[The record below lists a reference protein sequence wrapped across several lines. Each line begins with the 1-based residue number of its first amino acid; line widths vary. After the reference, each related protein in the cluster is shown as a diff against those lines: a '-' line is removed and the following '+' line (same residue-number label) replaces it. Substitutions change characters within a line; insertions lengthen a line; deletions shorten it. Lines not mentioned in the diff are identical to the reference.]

1 MRWMAFSFTLEKVG
15 EELEIGRLGLCAV
28 LQTSVSSVSAAD
40 TVVTTSGPVRPL
52 PEQVSLPLLPT
63 PFPVLLTPSGRIA
76 DLTILEV
83 FSPRNW
89 QMWNRLLT
97 RNKRQSLKV
106 YLKKWKTIMYKIVFL
121 NRKIQIAIPHTLPV

>member
-76 DLTILEV
+76 DLTILAV
-83 FSPRNW
+83 S
-89 QMWNRLLT
+89 LT
-97 RNKRQSLKV
+97 RNTNL
-106 YLKKWKTIMYKIVFL
+106 
-121 NRKIQIAIPHTLPV
+121 

>member
-76 DLTILEV
+76 DLTILAV
-83 FSPRNW
+83 SSPRNW
-89 QMWNRLLT
+89 A
-97 RNKRQSLKV
+97 KV
-106 YLKKWKTIMYKIVFL
+106 E
-121 NRKIQIAIPHTLPV
+121 

>member
-52 PEQVSLPLLPT
+52 PEQVSLPLPLLPT

-76 DLTILEV
+76 DLTILAV
-83 FSPRNW
+83 SSPRNW
-89 QMWNRLLT
+89 A
-97 RNKRQSLKV
+97 KV
-106 YLKKWKTIMYKIVFL
+106 E
-121 NRKIQIAIPHTLPV
+121 

>member
-1 MRWMAFSFTLEKVG
+1 MAFSFTLEKVG

-106 YLKKWKTIMYKIVFL
+106 YLKNWITIIYNLCIMHKIIFL
-121 NRKIQIAIPHTLPV
+121 NHKIQIAIP

>member
-1 MRWMAFSFTLEKVG
+1 MAFSFTLEKVG

-76 DLTILEV
+76 DRTILAV
-83 FSPRNW
+83 SSPRNW
-89 QMWNRLLT
+89 AN
-97 RNKRQSLKV
+97 V
-106 YLKKWKTIMYKIVFL
+106 E
-121 NRKIQIAIPHTLPV
+121 

>member
-76 DLTILEV
+76 DRTILAV
-83 FSPRNW
+83 SSPRNW
-89 QMWNRLLT
+89 A
-97 RNKRQSLKV
+97 KV
-106 YLKKWKTIMYKIVFL
+106 E
-121 NRKIQIAIPHTLPV
+121 